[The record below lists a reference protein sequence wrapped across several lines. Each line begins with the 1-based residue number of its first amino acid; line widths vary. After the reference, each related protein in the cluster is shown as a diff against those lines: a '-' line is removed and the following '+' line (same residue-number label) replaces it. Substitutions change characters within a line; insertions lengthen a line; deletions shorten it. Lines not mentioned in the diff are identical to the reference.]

1 MQIRKCCQEPKI
13 HHVLGIKY
21 CLKAGERHM
30 NKPLCKNL
38 YIYFFL
44 SLVHA
49 SAIVEIS
56 GSVYVINMY

>member
-1 MQIRKCCQEPKI
+1 
-13 HHVLGIKY
+13 
-21 CLKAGERHM
+21 M

-38 YIYFFL
+38 YIFFL

>member
-1 MQIRKCCQEPKI
+1 
-13 HHVLGIKY
+13 
-21 CLKAGERHM
+21 M

-38 YIYFFL
+38 YIFFL

-49 SAIVEIS
+49 STIVEIS